1 MTPRGGGRGERH
13 RRVSAALLLLAASA
27 WLYGALLVLYP
38 KAFRHRYSE
47 EMRRDFRELLQEGL
61 EERGATELVRVL
73 AQALSDLV
81 LNGAQ
86 GEEHH
91 AGDEERVLLVRGP
104 EDSCE
109 GDGGAVVLVAVT
121 VTLASS
127 TRMLTYEAS
136 AQVLVDQEQGD
147 QQMNLAGSG
156 EEIQTVIL
164 TMVQAID
171 SRPVAEEVIGRLGLR
186 MEPAE
191 LLDKLT
197 FEQVKSPIEQVVGG
211 NLIRLTYEGTDPVE
225 ATKFV
230 NTVGEVSSEFI
241 SERSAAGSN
250 ITATVYDKAVVPD
263 SPVSP
268 NPLRTGL
275 LTLVIGLVLC
285 AGLAFALPVLAA
297 SVAGNLG
304 RRTVLLGI
312 GQARVPAVAP
322 AGPSQAEDI
331 KEKELLQALGREPS
345 GKLTAAEA
353 ALETSLSVDEAERML
368 SELAVRGHLEVSVE
382 HGRLVYALGSTMLLF
397 KGFGAL
403 VGPGAYGAVA

>member
-13 RRVSAALLLLAASA
+13 RRVSAALVLLLLAASA
-27 WLYGALLVLYP
+27 RLYGALLVLYP
-38 KAFRHRYSE
+38 KAFRRRYSE
-47 EMRRDFRELLQEGL
+47 EMRRDFCELLREGL
-61 EERGATELVRVL
+61 EEGGATELVRVL

-81 LNGAQ
+81 LTALK
-86 GEEHH
+86 
-91 AGDEERVLLVRGP
+91 ERSTLLAARSAYSLFVDPRIAVRTMV
-104 EDSCE
+104 
-109 GDGGAVVLVAVT
+109 GAVVLVAVA

-127 TRMLTYEAS
+127 TRMPTYEAS

-164 TMVQAID
+164 TMIQAID

-197 FEQVKSPIEQVVGG
+197 VEQVKSPIEQVVGG
-211 NLIRLTYEGTDPVE
+211 NLIRLTYEGNDPVE
-225 ATKFV
+225 ATQVV
-230 NTVGEVSSEFI
+230 NTLGEVSSELI

-275 LTLVIGLVLC
+275 LTLVMGLVLC
-285 AGLAFALPVLAA
+285 AGLALALPVLAA

-312 GQARVPAVAP
+312 GQAGVPSVAP
-322 AGPSQAEDI
+322 SGPSEAEAI
-331 KEKELLQALGREPS
+331 KENELLQALGR
-345 GKLTAAEA
+345 
-353 ALETSLSVDEAERML
+353 
-368 SELAVRGHLEVSVE
+368 
-382 HGRLVYALGSTMLLF
+382 
-397 KGFGAL
+397 
-403 VGPGAYGAVA
+403 